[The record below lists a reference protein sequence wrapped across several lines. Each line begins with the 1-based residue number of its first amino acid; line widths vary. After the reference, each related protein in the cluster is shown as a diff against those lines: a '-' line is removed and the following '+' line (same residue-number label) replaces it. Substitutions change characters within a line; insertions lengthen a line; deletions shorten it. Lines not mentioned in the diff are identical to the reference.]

1 MWDMRREISV
11 RRWAKAEG
19 SDSERDAGVERGW
32 SAAAERGRGSLAGS
46 VGEGVTS

>member
-32 SAAAERGRGSLAGS
+32 SALVGRGSGSLAGS
-46 VGEGVTS
+46 VGDCVTS